1 MAEKTVIS
9 TNQLSYPKNN
19 NNKSSFLELP
29 DISGLWPTLHLLNS
43 STLVSVSGALRIYLA
58 FLLLQM
64 QFNILSCIAG
74 GLVVYAVYTLDRALD
89 SEEDAVNRSE
99 LTGARTDIALFV
111 CLLAF
116 LAGAYLLFLDG
127 LLLLAFLPLVT
138 GYLYSKGLKVGKFHL
153 KLKGGLGVK
162 NLVVGTTWGAFIAGI
177 AGWYAESIFPVIAVF
192 LFFGIKLFVNSS
204 VYDFKDIKGDAL
216 AGIKTLP
223 VSLGPQRT
231 RDLLL
236 SMHLF
241 SHSLLGLLIL
251 SGTIGH
257 EPMILVYSFIAGMI
271 CIYRFTVPT
280 ENESKSRMHKR
291 LFVVDGESG
300 MIVGLRAFTGM

>member
-19 NNKSSFLELP
+19 NKNAYFELP
-29 DISGLWPTLHLLNS
+29 DLSGLWPTLHLLNS

-64 QFNILSCIAG
+64 QLNILSCIAG

-89 SEEDAVNRSE
+89 SEEDSVNRSE
-99 LTGARTDIALFV
+99 LKGARTKVALFV

-116 LAGAYLLFLDG
+116 LAGSYLLFLDG
-127 LLLLAFLPLVT
+127 LLHLAFLPLVT
-138 GYLYSKGLKVGKFHL
+138 GYLYTKGLKVGKFHL

-177 AGWYAESIFPVIAVF
+177 AGWYAESILPVIAVF

-204 VYDFKDIKGDAL
+204 IYDFKDIKGDAL
-216 AGIKTLP
+216 AGIRTLP
-223 VSLGPQRT
+223 VSLGSQRT

-236 SMHLF
+236 GMHLF
-241 SHSLLGLLIL
+241 SHSFLGLLIL
-251 SGTIGH
+251 SETIAY
-257 EPMILVYSFIAGMI
+257 EPVILVYSFIAGMI
-271 CIYRFTVPT
+271 CIYRFTVPM
-280 ENESKSRMHKR
+280 ENEPKNRMYKR
-291 LFVVDGESG
+291 LFVVDGESS
-300 MIVGLRAFTGM
+300 MVVGLRAFIGM

>member
-9 TNQLSYPKNN
+9 TNQLSYPKN

-99 LTGARTDIALFV
+99 LKGARTKIVLFV

-127 LLLLAFLPLVT
+127 LLFLAFLPLVT

-162 NLVVGTTWGAFIAGI
+162 NLVVGITWGAFIAGI
-177 AGWYAESIFPVIAVF
+177 AGWYAESILPVIVVF

-236 SMHLF
+236 GMHLF

-251 SGTIGH
+251 SGTIAH
-257 EPMILVYSFIAGMI
+257 EPMILVYSFIAGMV